1 MSDEIL
7 AGVDA
12 KKIAA
17 LRERLLE
24 WFHKY
29 QRDLPWR
36 RNKDPYRIWLSE
48 IMLQQTR
55 VAAVIPFYERF
66 LEHFPTIR
74 ALASAPDTEV
84 LRLWAGLGYYSRARN
99 LQRAAQEIV
108 AKHGGEFPRSAEHT
122 LALPGIGSY
131 TAAAILSIA
140 FGERH
145 AVLDGNVARVIAR
158 IGAIHGDL
166 REGARWQALQAAADE
181 LLDPEAPSDW
191 NQAMMELGA
200 MICTPKSPQCLLCPV
215 AEFCRARQLGL
226 TEVIPEKR
234 KKRATE
240 EVELAAAVFIDKQ
253 GRALLLPPPETDRD
267 HVTQNEVR
275 PLISKMWHF
284 PMIAVKH
291 DAARELVTFL
301 KSFGALGINGS
312 NPKLE
317 ELRTAR
323 HTVTYRAIRLRPF
336 RLIVEKLPKIAGAKA
351 VLFDDLVSRSKL
363 AVSNLT
369 RKIGQSAAAGLRLK
383 GGAEAPQSTLI
394 LPVMTEGIRADSGE
408 FSIDAS
414 ESRLTR
420 PKMGLS
426 VDAKIR
432 LLPWPRP
439 PHPRYP
445 RPPCKFRRSRPS
457 DFSRARCYYSSAA
470 RLRP

>member
-1 MSDEIL
+1 MTRATQQKTARTDARKRAVTSTSKEKILSGEIL
-7 AGVDA
+7 ADVDA
-12 KKIAA
+12 KTIAA

-24 WFHKY
+24 WFHKH

-66 LEHFPTIR
+66 LEHFPTIT
-74 ALASAPDTEV
+74 ALAAAPETEV

-99 LQRAAQEIV
+99 LQRAAREIV
-108 AKHGGEFPRSAEHT
+108 AKHGGEFPRSVEHA

-158 IGAIHGDL
+158 LAAVHGDL
-166 REGARWQALQAAADE
+166 REGVRWQALQTAADD

-200 MICTPKSPQCLLCPV
+200 MICTPKSPQCLVCPV

-226 TEVIPEKR
+226 TGVIPEKR

-253 GRALLLPPPETDRD
+253 GRTLLLPPPEADRD
-267 HVTQNEVR
+267 HVTQGEVR

-284 PMIAVKH
+284 PMIAVQR

-301 KSFGALGINGS
+301 MSFGGLSTKGAK
-312 NPKLE
+312 PKLE

-336 RLIVEKLPKIAGAKA
+336 RLSVQKLPKIAGAKA
-351 VLFDDLVSRSKL
+351 VLLDDLVSRSKL

-369 RKIGQSAAAGLRLK
+369 RKIGQSAAAGL
-383 GGAEAPQSTLI
+383 
-394 LPVMTEGIRADSGE
+394 
-408 FSIDAS
+408 AS
-414 ESRLTR
+414 E
-420 PKMGLS
+420 
-426 VDAKIR
+426 
-432 LLPWPRP
+432 
-439 PHPRYP
+439 
-445 RPPCKFRRSRPS
+445 RRR
-457 DFSRARCYYSSAA
+457 
-470 RLRP
+470 